1 MAQNDDTR
9 GVSAPLSTDPPTERD
24 LKLSGEL
31 IQELKAQNNFEA
43 PEQTQKRER
52 VLVKLEGLLKQ
63 LVQMV
68 GKSKGLPDEIM
79 KEAGGRIF
87 TYGSYRLKV
96 FGPGSDIDALMIAPR
111 HVTREDFFKHMPDM
125 IRKTTPPD
133 QLTELVPVEASS
145 VPIIKTEI
153 EGVAVDLIFS
163 TLHIASVP
171 KDLQLTD
178 NNLLR
183 GLSETDMKCVNGTRV
198 TDRLLQLVPETK
210 TFRLALRAIKLWA
223 QRRGVYGNVY
233 GFPGGVAYAM
243 MVVRMC
249 QLYPRAAAPVIVNKF
264 FMVMGKWRWPDPV
277 TLCKRE
283 AAPDLG
289 VTPPQWGEQTKDR
302 FDLMPI
308 ITPAFPCMNATAGLT
323 NSNRQVI
330 LREFKRGL
338 EITNDIHAGKK
349 EWKALFARQTFFTE
363 DYKHYLC
370 LVTGSRTLE
379 AQQAWS
385 GFISS
390 RLRRLVSGIEMHSN
404 TAAVKLIHP
413 FNKGFEAVH
422 ECKTEDEL
430 EQVKQGSL
438 LFQVAKTK
446 TVDESADVKVAAA
459 AQGSA
464 DAIAQAASDATSNDT
479 TKKDGPLMY
488 HTTRYFL
495 GIELEPGKN
504 ELDISEPITTFRNGC
519 KQWNVFDESI
529 HSITIKHV
537 RNHMLPD
544 DVFVDGE
551 KRPTKKKSK
560 KAKDAASAAEALPA
574 HKKRTVANAGL
585 DENQDPAKRRQSGI
599 ADPKTN
605 GMTNGNG

>member
-9 GVSAPLSTDPPTERD
+9 GVSAPLSTDSPTERD
-24 LKLSGEL
+24 LKLSADL
-31 IQELKAQNNFEA
+31 MTELKAQNNFEP
-43 PEQTQKRER
+43 PEATQKREE
-52 VLVKLEGLLKQ
+52 VLVKLEGLLKE
-63 LVQMV
+63 LVRKV
-68 GKSKGLPDEIM
+68 GKSKGLPEEILQQ
-79 KEAGGRIF
+79 AGGKIF

-111 HVTREDFFKHMPDM
+111 HVTREDFFKYMPDM
-125 IRKTTPPD
+125 IRQSTPTE
-133 QLTELVPVEASS
+133 QLTELVPVEAAN

-153 EGVAVDLIFS
+153 DGVAVDLIFS
-163 TLHIASVP
+163 TLHMASVP
-171 KDLQLTD
+171 KDLQLKD
-178 NNLLR
+178 SNLLR
-183 GLSETDMKCVNGTRV
+183 GLSETDLRCVNGTRV

-223 QRRGVYGNVY
+223 SRRGVYGNVY
-233 GFPGGVAYAM
+233 GFPGGVGYAM

-283 AAPDLG
+283 PAPDLG
-289 VTPPQWGEQTKDR
+289 HYVAQWPENPWEKADK
-302 FDLMPI
+302 MPI
-308 ITPAFPCMNATAGLT
+308 ITPVFPCMNATGGLT
-323 NSNRQVI
+323 ASNLEVI
-330 LREFKRGL
+330 LREFQRALK
-338 EITNDIHAGKK
+338 ITNDIHNGKQ
-349 EWKALFARQTFFTE
+349 EWQALFARQTFFTE

-370 LVTGSRTLE
+370 LVTGSRTKE

-385 GFISS
+385 GFVSS
-390 RLRRLVSGIEMHSN
+390 RLRKLVSSIESPQSK
-404 TAAVKLIHP
+404 TAVKLIHP
-413 FNKGFEAVH
+413 FNKGFEAMH
-422 ECKTEDEL
+422 ECKTLDEL

-438 LFQVAKTK
+438 QFQVAKTK

-464 DAIAQAASDATSNDT
+464 DALAQAALHADLNDT
-479 TKKDGPLMY
+479 KQDGPCGY

-495 GIELEPGKN
+495 GIELQQGN
-504 ELDISEPITTFRNGC
+504 NQLDISEHVTTFRNAC
-519 KQWNVFDESI
+519 KSWNLFDDSI

-537 RNHMLPD
+537 RNYMLPD
-544 DVFVDGE
+544 DVFVEGE
-551 KRPTKKKSK
+551 KKPTKKKSK
-560 KAKDAASAAEALPA
+560 KAKDVTPAAEAQPA

-599 ADPKTN
+599 VEPKAN
-605 GMTNGNG
+605 GMTNDDG